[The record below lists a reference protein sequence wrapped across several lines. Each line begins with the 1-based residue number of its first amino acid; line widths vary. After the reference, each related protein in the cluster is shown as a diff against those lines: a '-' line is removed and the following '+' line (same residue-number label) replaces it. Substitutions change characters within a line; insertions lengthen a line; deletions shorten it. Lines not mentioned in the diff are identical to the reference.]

1 MIRQLLVIAAV
12 IGLWLFIRW
21 IRKQPRQKQFQS
33 IAILVAVVL
42 IGFAV
47 AGKLNWIF
55 ALFAA
60 LIPVFQR
67 VLSILSYA
75 PLFSRLFNQF
85 KNSQSGNAKQTHS
98 SVETEYFSMSLDHAS
113 GVMSG
118 TIKKGAHSGEELKN
132 LSITE
137 LVELYKEICTVDSDS
152 AQLLEAYLDR
162 TFKDKW
168 RDQVDEELHAN
179 YKASENTTMTV
190 DEAYNILGLQS
201 SATQDEIID
210 AHRRLIQ
217 KLHPDRGGSDYL
229 ASKINQAKEMLL
241 KKAA

>member
-33 IAILVAVVL
+33 IAILVAVIL
-42 IGFAV
+42 IGFAA

-60 LIPVFQR
+60 LVPVFQR

-85 KNSQSGNAKQTHS
+85 KSSQSGNTKQTHS
-98 SVETEYFSMSLDHAS
+98 SVETEYLNMSLDHAS

-118 TIKKGAHSGEELKN
+118 TIKKGAHAGEELKN
-132 LSITE
+132 LSITK
-137 LVELYKEICTVDSDS
+137 LVELYKEIYAVDTES

-162 TFKDKW
+162 TFKNKW

-179 YKASENTTMTV
+179 YKASENTKMTV

-217 KLHPDRGGSDYL
+217 KLHPDRGGNDYL

>member
-1 MIRQLLVIAAV
+1 
-12 IGLWLFIRW
+12 
-21 IRKQPRQKQFQS
+21 
-33 IAILVAVVL
+33 
-42 IGFAV
+42 
-47 AGKLNWIF
+47 
-55 ALFAA
+55 
-60 LIPVFQR
+60 
-67 VLSILSYA
+67 
-75 PLFSRLFNQF
+75 
-85 KNSQSGNAKQTHS
+85 
-98 SVETEYFSMSLDHAS
+98 MSLDHAS

-132 LSITE
+132 LSIKE
-137 LVELYKEICTVDSDS
+137 LVDLYKEVCAVDTDS

-179 YKASENTTMTV
+179 YKASEYTKMTV

>member
-21 IRKQPRQKQFQS
+21 VRKQPRQKQFQS

-42 IGFAV
+42 IGFAA

-60 LIPVFQR
+60 LVPVFQR

-75 PLFSRLFNQF
+75 PLFSRLFNKF
-85 KNSQSGNAKQTHS
+85 KNSQPGNAKQTHS

-118 TIKKGAHSGEELKN
+118 TIKKGAHSGKELKN

-137 LVELYKEICTVDSDS
+137 LVELYKEVYAVDTDS

-179 YKASENTTMTV
+179 YKASEYTKMTV